1 MAKKPE
7 AANGNVEAEAAA
19 EASKGTSLRVLGQ
32 YVKDLSFENPH
43 APASLTVANPEIA
56 VMVNVGGRQLGG
68 NDYEVELKLEVKA
81 TQTGKAAFMADLTYG
96 GAFRLENIPQDMLQ
110 PILLI
115 ECPRLLFPFARQV
128 LADATR
134 NGGFPPVMLDP
145 IDFAQ
150 LYQRRLQ
157 TGGEP
162 AGNA

>member
-1 MAKKPE
+1 MAKKPQTS
-7 AANGNVEAEAAA
+7 AGSTEAETTS
-19 EASKGTSLRVLGQ
+19 EAPKGVSLRILGQ

-43 APASLTVANPEIA
+43 APASLTKANPEIA

-81 TQTGKAAFMADLTYG
+81 TQAEKAAFMADLTYS
-96 GAFRLENIPQDMLQ
+96 GAFRLENVPQDMLQ
-110 PILLI
+110 PLLLI

-150 LYQRRLQ
+150 MYQRRMQ
-157 TGGEP
+157 AG
-162 AGNA
+162 AQASGNA